1 MMRKRTGE
9 TEMRVGLDPIRTEP
23 TAAAVAVE
31 APPAAAPA
39 AGPLPFSLSEL
50 RRESTWCDDIVA
62 AGACWG
68 IFLVEAA
75 VSSGVTAEPVVV

>member
-1 MMRKRTGE
+1 MPPAFKGIKKDNPFL
-9 TEMRVGLDPIRTEP
+9 GLGIPFHVIWHLG
-23 TAAAVAVE
+23 V
-31 APPAAAPA
+31 PPAAPPA

-50 RRESTWCDDIVA
+50 LRESAWCDDIVA

-68 IFLVEAA
+68 IFWVEAA